1 MAREMYVYPGK
12 GDPDLAEE
20 KPKTVDQTLQ
30 EMKTKIRQQ
39 TGLPEETSGVG
50 AGMLFA
56 LSKPRVGPMVEEPDR
71 EAPKPKRARPQ
82 SKRFDREALDDREAL
97 ERAISDKVAGLSYD
111 EDMQEDYED
120 MKRAMDRY
128 AGSEG
133 ISFDP
138 QTGLP
143 VDPKEKALA
152 VEKAK
157 SMMNPFIY
165 DAPNPEAYQD
175 MVNADF
181 NQYVNN
187 PEQAGTREYYTLSD
201 DDTDIEYHVF
211 DREDGVNVVFAET
224 PDGTMYNVT
233 DTHGM
238 ELE

>member
-1 MAREMYVYPGK
+1 MAREMYVYSGK

-50 AGMLFA
+50 AGMLLA
-56 LSKPRVGPMVEEPDR
+56 LSKPRVGPMVDEPDR

-82 SKRFDREALDDREAL
+82 SKRFDREAEGVDFSAATVSSLVNPLVYDDMVGDMVDKYGSTEGVPVSVQDQL
-97 ERAISDKVAGLSYD
+97 FDMMSTMDSLRA
-111 EDMQEDYED
+111 EQ
-120 MKRAMDRY
+120 
-128 AGSEG
+128 
-133 ISFDP
+133 
-138 QTGLP
+138 
-143 VDPKEKALA
+143 KAQ
-152 VEKAK
+152 
-157 SMMNPFIY
+157 SMMNPNIY

>member
-1 MAREMYVYPGK
+1 MARTMYVYPEK
-12 GDPDLAEE
+12 GIPELAEE
-20 KPKTVDQTLQ
+20 KPKTVDETLQ

-56 LSKPRVGPMVEEPDR
+56 LSKPRVGPMVDEPDR

-82 SKRFDREALDDREAL
+82 SKRFDREAEGVDFSGVGLNEAASMVKPL
-97 ERAISDKVAGLSYD
+97 VYD
-111 EDMQEDYED
+111 QMVGDMIDEY
-120 MKRAMDRY
+120 
-128 AGSEG
+128 GSTEG
-133 ISFDP
+133 IPVSVQNQMFDMISTMNSLRDE
-138 QTGLP
+138 Q
-143 VDPKEKALA
+143 KAQ
-152 VEKAK
+152 
-157 SMMNPFIY
+157 SMMNPNIY
-165 DAPNPEAYQD
+165 DAPNPQAYQD

-187 PEQAGTREYYTLSD
+187 PEQAGTREYYTLDD
-201 DDTDIEYHVF
+201 DDTNIEYHVF

-224 PDGTMYNVT
+224 PEGTMYNVT

>member
-1 MAREMYVYPGK
+1 MAREVYVYPGK
-12 GDPDLAEE
+12 GDPSLAEE

-50 AGMLFA
+50 AGMLLA
-56 LSKPRVGPMVEEPDR
+56 LSKPRVGPMVDEPDR

-82 SKRFDREALDDREAL
+82 SKRFDREAL
-97 ERAISDKVAGLSYD
+97 ERAASDKVLGLPYD
-111 EDMQEDYED
+111 EDVAGDGSRMDDEDIAD
-120 MKRAMDRY
+120 AMDAM
-128 AGSEG
+128 AGRPLRLPL
-133 ISFDP
+133 DP
-138 QTGLP
+138 GTGLP
-143 VDPKEKALA
+143 VDPKEDALA
-152 VEKAK
+152 IEKAK
-157 SMMNPFIY
+157 SMMNPNIY

-181 NQYVNN
+181 NQYVNF
-187 PEQAGTREYYTLSD
+187 PEQAGTREYYTLDD

-224 PDGTMYNVT
+224 PDGAMYNVT

-238 ELE
+238 DLE

>member
-1 MAREMYVYPGK
+1 MADSKTLYVSPNSSG
-12 GDPDLAEE
+12 E
-20 KPKTVDQTLQ
+20 KPKTVDETLQ

-56 LSKPRVGPMVEEPDR
+56 LSDPPLGTPVKRTVDPKPEPK
-71 EAPKPKRARPQ
+71 PKPKRARPQ
-82 SKRFDREALDDREAL
+82 SKPFDRDAEGVDFSGVGPNEVASMVKPLVYDQMVSDMVDKYGST
-97 ERAISDKVAGLSYD
+97 ERVPVSVQDQLFDMISTANSINAVL
-111 EDMQEDYED
+111 
-120 MKRAMDRY
+120 
-128 AGSEG
+128 
-133 ISFDP
+133 
-138 QTGLP
+138 
-143 VDPKEKALA
+143 KAQ
-152 VEKAK
+152 
-157 SMMNPFIY
+157 SMMNPNIY

-181 NQYVNN
+181 NQYVNF
-187 PEQAGTREYYTLSD
+187 PEQAGTREYYTLDD

-238 ELE
+238 DLE